1 MKNELYQNNLPLFSF
16 YDKGVRI
23 AEGRIVLQNH
33 TIYKPFNIVDIY
45 KYITTNK
52 DAEQATR
59 KLREITDEKLSKEFK
74 LLNFCA
80 FTPGGVFSPTRKTC
94 NLTSH
99 SGLMVI
105 DFDHLGGEKQVEQV
119 RKILLNDSEFDT
131 AMLFVSPR
139 GQGLKWIIYIGEADA
154 EMHSRYFSVV
164 INYLYNRYE
173 LEADKSGR
181 DVSRLCFLPFDPK
194 CYLNNE
200 FLTYE
205 KAKL

>member
-1 MKNELYQNNLPLFSF
+1 MKNELYQNKLPLVSF

-23 AEGRIVLQNH
+23 DDGRIVPLNR
-33 TIYKPFNIVDIY
+33 TIYKPLNIVDIY
-45 KYITTNK
+45 KYITTNT
-52 DAEQATR
+52 DAKQATK
-59 KLREITDEKLSKEFK
+59 KLREIKDKNESREFK
-74 LLNFCA
+74 LLNFRA
-80 FTPGGVFSPTRKTC
+80 FTPGGVFNPTRKTS
-94 NLTSH
+94 NLISH